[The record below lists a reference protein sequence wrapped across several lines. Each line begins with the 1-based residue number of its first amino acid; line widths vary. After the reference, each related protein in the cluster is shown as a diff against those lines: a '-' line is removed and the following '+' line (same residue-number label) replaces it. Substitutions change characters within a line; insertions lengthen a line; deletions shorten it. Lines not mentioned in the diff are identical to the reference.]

1 MNFRATTQFTTK
13 QWIFEN
19 RFYYRKYV
27 YCTLVMTNYSL
38 FGVITIP
45 ESN

>member
-19 RFYYRKYV
+19 HFYYRKSV
-27 YCTLVMTNYSL
+27 YCTLVMTDDSL
-38 FGVITIP
+38 FGVITVP